1 MLIILTHKRGK
12 EKGIQ
17 IQADVSSNRPVYRH
31 PRGGGRGH
39 LYTAYLITGIPIIV
53 FVYTYPGSGSTKI
66 SNNLRGWSQSC
77 QSLLLTGEVKKKGKW
92 MVLITTCSIHII
104 GFICT
109 HPGGSSTHVSCHL
122 PCHLCFKNFIGTKRK
137 QLIKGTLQDKHE
149 KN

>member
-1 MLIILTHKRGK
+1 MFLVTGLCTDTPG
-12 EKGIQ
+12 E
-17 IQADVSSNRPVYRH
+17 
-31 PRGGGRGH
+31 GGGRASVH
-39 LYTAYLITGIPIIV
+39 SLSNNWH
-53 FVYTYPGSGSTKI
+53 GSSSTKI

-77 QSLLLTGEVKKKGKW
+77 QSLLLTGEVKKTGKW
-92 MVLITTCSIHII
+92 MVLITTCNIQII

-122 PCHLCFKNFIGTKRK
+122 ACYLCFKNFIGTKRK